1 MTVQRS
7 AVVHTTILAPPKSVI
22 AFLSDMENWTTWA
35 PWIHSVARSSVGD
48 WKLETEAGPM
58 KIRFV
63 EPNSLGVL
71 DHEVTVASGMI
82 VLNSM
87 RVLPNGDGSE
97 LVMVVFQSPGVST
110 EQFDRDVRAVTDD
123 LARLKAAA
131 EASEK

>member
-1 MTVQRS
+1 MTV
-7 AVVHTTILAPPKSVI
+7 
-22 AFLSDMENWTTWA
+22 
-35 PWIHSVARSSVGD
+35 
-48 WKLETEAGPM
+48 
-58 KIRFV
+58 RFV

-110 EQFDRDVRAVTDD
+110 AQFDRDVRAVTDD
-123 LARLKAAA
+123 LARLKPAV
-131 EASEK
+131 ENDWSRSSH